1 MEGTNPADTL
11 RAAQAAQREYSTPYG
26 CRCDIGDAVTTITIV
41 VSNDHLTESLPDSEG
56 VPTYRSCNLA
66 LPKGV
71 LHDGFSLSGWS
82 KFDRNED
89 GSLKL
94 GSEGKPIKTGS
105 GLWIG
110 LRLPSS
116 KKATA
121 KKGAKGGKGA
131 LAGSGI

>member
-1 MEGTNPADTL
+1 MRS
-11 RAAQAAQREYSTPYG
+11 RAISVG
-26 CRCDIGDAVTTITIV
+26 
-41 VSNDHLTESLPDSEG
+41 G
-56 VPTYRSCNLA
+56 VPWKVPIQPIHCVLHRRRNVSTRRLLVVGATYRSCNLA

-94 GSEGKPIKTGS
+94 GPDDKPIKTGS
-105 GLWIG
+105 GLWVG

-131 LAGSGI
+131 LAESGI